1 MANTKIPSEQVEELL
16 SKGKSHGGVLT
27 YREIMD
33 SMQNAEDMSADDM
46 DSMYELIA
54 QKGIDVVDDANDD
67 LDLEPEAVSE
77 ADEINEAELANMSV
91 PEGVS
96 IDDPVRMY
104 LKEIGRVPLL
114 VGEDEV
120 KLAKRMDK
128 GKQAYRLLHGT
139 RHGVVAPVYT
149 GKDSTQELIAKARE
163 LIKDEKTICDL
174 RSITKA
180 LQFIEAREKSGN
192 PCTIE
197 EYKALVADFTRD
209 ECMRLHKLLQD
220 EHITISG
227 SEKVT
232 PDAHTSDKEIHSLF
246 DLKTILE
253 EVKRRLPEEKDT
265 AGFDAYLE
273 IEDDYK
279 KLLEEVYE
287 QGEEAKRCLSEA
299 NLRLVVSIAK
309 RYVGR
314 GMLFLDLIQEGNL
327 GLIKAVEK
335 FDYNKGFKFSTYATW
350 WIRQAITRAIA
361 DQARTIRIPVHMV
374 ETINK
379 MSKMQRKLTLELGY
393 EPSVSELAEALEM
406 SEDKVM
412 EIMQIA
418 REPASLETP
427 IGEEDDSNLGDFV
440 ADSNAVTPEGN
451 VESVMLREHIDALL
465 GDLKERERQVI
476 VLRFGLE
483 DGHPRTLEEVGK
495 EFNVTRERIRQIEAK
510 ALRKLRH
517 PSRSRKLKDY
527 LD

>member
-1 MANTKIPSEQVEELL
+1 
-16 SKGKSHGGVLT
+16 
-27 YREIMD
+27 
-33 SMQNAEDMSADDM
+33 
-46 DSMYELIA
+46 
-54 QKGIDVVDDANDD
+54 
-67 LDLEPEAVSE
+67 
-77 ADEINEAELANMSV
+77 MSV

-265 AGFDAYLE
+265 AVFDAYLE

-287 QGEEAKRCLSEA
+287 QGEEANAACCSLTLFRKATLA
-299 NLRLVVSIAK
+299 LLKQLKNSIT
-309 RYVGR
+309 
-314 GMLFLDLIQEGNL
+314 
-327 GLIKAVEK
+327 IKALNSVPMQH
-335 FDYNKGFKFSTYATW
+335 GGYARLLQGQLLTRRVLSAFLCIW
-350 WIRQAITRAIA
+350 WKPLINLSAYRASFCRNW
-361 DQARTIRIPVHMV
+361 DV
-374 ETINK
+374 
-379 MSKMQRKLTLELGY
+379 
-393 EPSVSELAEALEM
+393 
-406 SEDKVM
+406 
-412 EIMQIA
+412 
-418 REPASLETP
+418 
-427 IGEEDDSNLGDFV
+427 
-440 ADSNAVTPEGN
+440 
-451 VESVMLREHIDALL
+451 
-465 GDLKERERQVI
+465 
-476 VLRFGLE
+476 
-483 DGHPRTLEEVGK
+483 
-495 EFNVTRERIRQIEAK
+495 
-510 ALRKLRH
+510 
-517 PSRSRKLKDY
+517 SRSRKKLPRKWI
-527 LD
+527 LPLTACVKL

>member
-253 EVKRRLPEEKDT
+253 EV
-265 AGFDAYLE
+265 
-273 IEDDYK
+273 
-279 KLLEEVYE
+279 
-287 QGEEAKRCLSEA
+287 
-299 NLRLVVSIAK
+299 
-309 RYVGR
+309 
-314 GMLFLDLIQEGNL
+314 LFLDLIQEGNL

-379 MSKMQRKLTLELGY
+379 LIRVSRQLLQELGR
-393 EPSVSELAEALEM
+393 EPQPEEIAKEMDTSV
-406 SEDKVM
+406 DRVR
-412 EIMQIA
+412 EIMKIA
-418 REPASLETP
+418 QEPVSLETP
-427 IGEEDDSNLGDFV
+427 IGEEEDSHLGDFIEDHDAPAP
-440 ADSNAVTPEGN
+440 ADAASFTL
-451 VESVMLREHIDALL
+451 LREQLDEVLETL
-465 GDLKERERQVI
+465 TVREKKVLE
-476 VLRFGLE
+476 LRFGLE
-483 DGHPRTLEEVGK
+483 DGRSRTLEEVGQH
-495 EFNVTRERIRQIEAK
+495 FGVTRERIRQIEAK

-517 PSRSRKLKDY
+517 PSRSKRLKDF
-527 LD
+527 LE

>member
-1 MANTKIPSEQVEELL
+1 MANTKIPSEQVEKLL

-265 AGFDAYLE
+265 AVFDAYLE
-273 IEDDYK
+273 FKAFIVIEFFNCFNK
-279 KLLEEVYE
+279 AEIAFLNQVEELQAAVRVLFGYGNYE
-287 QGEEAKRCLSEA
+287 AQVCAHHFGFRP
-299 NLRLVVSIAK
+299 
-309 RYVGR
+309 VG
-314 GMLFLDLIQEGNL
+314 LAHVNAHFLDQIYELRG
-327 GLIKAVEK
+327 VEPV
-335 FDYNKGFKFSTYATW
+335 GF
-350 WIRQAITRAIA
+350 A
-361 DQARTIRIPVHMV
+361 DFV
-374 ETINK
+374 
-379 MSKMQRKLTLELGY
+379 
-393 EPSVSELAEALEM
+393 EALL
-406 SEDKVM
+406 D
-412 EIMQIA
+412 
-418 REPASLETP
+418 
-427 IGEEDDSNLGDFV
+427 LGGV
-440 ADSNAVTPEGN
+440 ADSRLFAYPFNGAQFVLAILYLANDWREV
-451 VESVMLREHIDALL
+451 VEE
-465 GDLKERERQVI
+465 
-476 VLRFGLE
+476 FLE
-483 DGHPRTLEEVGK
+483 NLEL
-495 EFNVTRERIRQIEAK
+495 EF
-510 ALRKLRH
+510 
-517 PSRSRKLKDY
+517 
-527 LD
+527 